1 MKNIVILTTGG
12 TIAMKQDPASG
23 GLVPAVSGE
32 DLIAAVP
39 ALKDIARIT
48 VREYSNVP
56 SGHVTPRMM
65 FELAQL
71 CSELGERADVDGI
84 VVTHG
89 TDTMEETAYM
99 LSMAVKHGKPVCIT
113 GAMRGAGDMGYD
125 GPANI
130 LAAVKTAAC
139 DAAAGRGAL
148 LVFNDEIHAAA
159 EVTKSHTVSCSTFA
173 SPGWGPIGHVYED
186 GVVFRRRS
194 ERCDSL
200 PASRLQKDVALLKVC
215 AGMDSFFFKA
225 AADKPV
231 AGLVVEA
238 VGCGNVPPEVKKGLE
253 YVRSK
258 NIPVVLASRTAAGR
272 VVPVYSYPGGAGDM
286 LELELIHAG
295 ELSGV
300 KARLRLMLALGAAAD
315 PTDVKEIAKY
325 FADKEVHA
333 L

>member
-12 TIAMKQDPASG
+12 TIAMKPDPATG
-23 GLVPAVSGE
+23 GLVPAVSGD

-39 ALKDIARIT
+39 ALKTIAKIT
-48 VREYSNVP
+48 VMEYSNVP
-56 SGHVTPRMM
+56 SGHITPRMM
-65 FELAQL
+65 FNIAQT
-71 CSELGERADVDGI
+71 CNMLGQCCDVDGI

-99 LSMAVKHGKPVCIT
+99 LSMAVNHDKPVCIT
-113 GAMRGAGDMGYD
+113 GAMRGASDMGYD

-139 DAAAGRGAL
+139 DAAAGRGTL

-173 SPGWGPIGHVYED
+173 SPGWGPVGHVYED

-194 ERCDSL
+194 ERTDRL
-200 PASRLQKDVALLKVC
+200 PCRRLQDDVPLLKVY
-215 AGMDSFFFKA
+215 AGMSDFLFKA
-225 AADKPV
+225 LADKPV
-231 AGLVVEA
+231 SGLVVEA
-238 VGCGNVPPEVKKGLE
+238 VGCGNVPPTVKDGIA
-253 YVRSK
+253 YVRAK

-286 LELELIHAG
+286 LDLALIHSG

-300 KARLRLMLALGAAAD
+300 KARLRLMLALGLAQD
-315 PTDVKEIAKY
+315 PEDAGEIAQY
-325 FADKEVHA
+325 FDDSEVYSV
-333 L
+333 